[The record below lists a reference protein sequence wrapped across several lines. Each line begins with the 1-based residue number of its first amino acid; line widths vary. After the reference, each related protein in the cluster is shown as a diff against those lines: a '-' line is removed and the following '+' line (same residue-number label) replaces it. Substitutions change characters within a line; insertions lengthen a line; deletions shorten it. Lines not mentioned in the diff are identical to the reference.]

1 MHWVDRGPEPEGLS
15 DISARYTPGWVRY
28 YEEGNRKKPS
38 DSKWREYHEPLS
50 KSFYNLCGYCE
61 EKCKGEVDHFRPK
74 SRFPERVYQ
83 WSNWIFSCHDC
94 NHAKLDKWFAMGY
107 VDPCAETRAEHPEN
121 YFEFDV
127 TTGEILPRQ
136 GLTARREEK
145 SWRMIDDL
153 HLNAHHHLKARTE
166 WIEVLSGV
174 ISENSSHNENVR
186 AFCNLVASI
195 KTRLSSVARALLV
208 QRGYEFDNT

>member
-15 DISARYTPGWVRY
+15 DISARYTPRWIRY
-28 YEEGNRKKPS
+28 YREDNGKKPS
-38 DSKWREYHEPLS
+38 DSKWREYLEPLS

-61 EKCKGEVDHFRPK
+61 ESCKGEVDHFLPK

-83 WSNWIFSCHDC
+83 WSNWIFACHDC
-94 NHAKLDKWFAMGY
+94 NHAKLDKWFTKGY
-107 VDPCAETRAEHPEN
+107 VDPCAKIRTGHPEN
-121 YFEFDV
+121 YFAFDV

-153 HLNAHHHLKARTE
+153 KLNAFHHIRARRE
-166 WIEVLSGV
+166 WIEVISRA
-174 ISENSSHNENVR
+174 ISENPPQNENVI
-186 AFCNLVASI
+186 ALCNIVASR
-195 KTRLSSVARALLV
+195 KRRLSSVARALLV

>member
-1 MHWVDRGPEPEGLS
+1 MKLLRVGILIWVAQAKDGAL
-15 DISARYTPGWVRY
+15 TPR
-28 YEEGNRKKPS
+28 RK
-38 DSKWREYHEPLS
+38 
-50 KSFYNLCGYCE
+50 
-61 EKCKGEVDHFRPK
+61 
-74 SRFPERVYQ
+74 
-83 WSNWIFSCHDC
+83 I
-94 NHAKLDKWFAMGY
+94 DKWFAEGY
-107 VDPCAETRAEHPEN
+107 VDPCAKTRTGHPEN

-153 HLNAHHHLKARTE
+153 HLNAIHHLKARTE

-174 ISENSSHNENVR
+174 ISENSSHNENVKV
-186 AFCNLVASI
+186 FCNLVASR